1 MNRNEILKSLIE
13 KSGLT
18 KKQFAEKHGYK
29 TYRIYDWTN
38 GKRNISLFN
47 LEEIAFN
54 ENFDLTL
61 KLEKR

>member
-1 MNRNEILKSLIE
+1 MNRNEILKTLIA

-47 LEEIAFN
+47 LEVIAFK
-54 ENFDLTL
+54 ENYNLTL
-61 KLEKR
+61 KLKKR

>member
-1 MNRNEILKSLIE
+1 MNRNENLKSLIE

-47 LEEIAFN
+47 LEVIAFK

-61 KLEKR
+61 KLQKR

>member
-47 LEEIAFN
+47 LEVIAFK

-61 KLEKR
+61 KLQER

>member
-47 LEEIAFN
+47 LEMIAFK

-61 KLEKR
+61 KLQKR

>member
-47 LEEIAFN
+47 LEVIAFN

-61 KLEKR
+61 KLQKR

>member
-47 LEEIAFN
+47 LEVIAFN

-61 KLEKR
+61 KLEER

>member
-18 KKQFAEKHGYK
+18 KKQFSEKHGYK

-47 LEEIAFN
+47 LEVIAFN

-61 KLEKR
+61 KLQKR

>member
-18 KKQFAEKHGYK
+18 KKQFAEKHNYK

-47 LEEIAFN
+47 LEVIAFN

>member
-1 MNRNEILKSLIE
+1 MNRNEILKSLIA

-47 LEEIAFN
+47 LEVIAFN

-61 KLEKR
+61 KLQER

>member
-47 LEEIAFN
+47 LEVIAFN

-61 KLEKR
+61 KLQER

>member
-29 TYRIYDWTN
+29 MYRIYDWTN

-47 LEEIAFN
+47 LEVIAFN

-61 KLEKR
+61 KLQER

>member
-18 KKQFAEKHGYK
+18 KKKFAEKHGYK

-47 LEEIAFN
+47 LEVIAFN

-61 KLEKR
+61 KLQER

>member
-1 MNRNEILKSLIE
+1 MNRNEIIKSLIE

-47 LEEIAFN
+47 LEVIAFN